1 MHFVSLPETRQSI
14 APVFSDVNS
23 ARAWLATQP
32 QAQSAHML
40 AALTLQIEAIDA
52 TAEQPAVV
60 AIALLNVLRSAA
72 IPSLEAVEPRFT
84 RKAIPLPA
92 EDERNFELAQQ
103 FWTRLGIAYLRRA
116 PDLPSSEQALPLNRA
131 ACAFRLAE
139 YCYFQAA
146 RECPAFLDQL
156 LFAVL
161 DQATQSDV
169 LNQAL
174 PDPDFPHLGKANIA
188 GHLVWA
194 FLLRLLDPYRLSAS
208 QLVVANRAISRW
220 RELCTFQ
227 VSGDDDPKSRLVDL
241 NRLAAQPLPK
251 SVPRWLDVRSLVRK
265 SRQRLEALKAG
276 ESPEALKLG
285 RELSAAACIRLL
297 GALNASLRLPQ
308 PPASTEV
315 GEIELSFGCENAY
328 AVIRGESLNP
338 TAGLDAKS
346 ASLAHRRMA
355 MFGFDRLSQMP
366 TAVKALNVPGEIWSL
381 VDGKAVR
388 PAGQAAARR
397 LSPCLIASRR
407 RGTPQL
413 GVMLGLQSTA
423 AGTLAANLLWFEGI
437 IETGWMKQGEARMP
451 AFLLRDAAELSLIVP
466 AGAGLRINQPC
477 TLEDSPIKHLLPT
490 EVLERGMD
498 FVLYACRPA

>member
-1 MHFVSLPETRQSI
+1 MHFVSLPKTRKNI
-14 APVFSDVNS
+14 APAFADVNS

-32 QAQSAHML
+32 QAQPAHML
-40 AALTLQIEAIDA
+40 AALTLQIEAIDSA
-52 TAEQPAVV
+52 AEHSASV
-60 AIALLNVLRSAA
+60 AIALLNVLRTAG
-72 IPSLEAVEPRFT
+72 IPSLESVEPRFT

-92 EDERNFELAQQ
+92 EDERNFELVQQ

-116 PDLPSSEQALPLNRA
+116 PDFPAPEQALPLNRA

-139 YCYFQAA
+139 YCHFQAT
-146 RECPAFLDQL
+146 RECPEFLDQL

-161 DQATQSDV
+161 DQASQSEV
-169 LNQAL
+169 LHQAL
-174 PDPDFPHLGKANIA
+174 PDPDFPHLGQAHIA
-188 GHLVWA
+188 GHLAWA
-194 FLLRLLDPYRLSAS
+194 FLLRLIDPYRLSAS

-220 RELCTFQ
+220 RELGEFQ
-227 VSGDDDPKSRLVDL
+227 LKFDADPKSRQVDL
-241 NRLAAQPLPK
+241 NRLAAQPLPE
-251 SVPRWLDVRSLVRK
+251 SVPRWLNVRPLVRK

-297 GALNASLRLPQ
+297 AALNASLGSPEQ
-308 PPASTEV
+308 PASTEA

-338 TAGLDAKS
+338 TAGLDARS

-366 TAVKALNVPGEIWSL
+366 TAVKALNVPGEIWHL

-388 PAGQAAARR
+388 PAGPAGVRR
-397 LSPCLIASRR
+397 LSPCLIAARR
-407 RGTPQL
+407 QGRPRL

-423 AGTLAANLLWFEGI
+423 AGALAANLLWFEGVV
-437 IETGWMKQGEARMP
+437 EAGWMKQGEVRIP
-451 AFLLRDAAELSLIVP
+451 AFLLRNDTELSLLVP
-466 AGAGLRINQPC
+466 ASAGLRLNQAC
-477 TLEDSPIKHLLPT
+477 AVEDCSIKQLLPT
-490 EVLERGMD
+490 EVIERGMD